1 MIAADLAITTASVG
15 LIITLTQIGYAVGLI
30 FIVPLGDILDRRK
43 LILCQTLLSS
53 AALAGV
59 AVARTEEWL
68 LIAMVLVGV
77 LAVVVQVLVV
87 FSASLAA
94 PAARGKAVGT
104 VTSGIV
110 VGILLARFV
119 AGVLADFGGWRAIYA
134 ASAAVTL
141 AMAGL
146 LYRSLPQD
154 DGARTSI
161 RYVALLRSV
170 AFLYAEMPLL
180 RWRGALGFLVFATLG
195 TFWTSLVLPLSA
207 APYLYSHIEIG
218 LMGLAGAGG
227 ALAASGAGRDRGFA
241 QSTTGVALVLLVAS
255 WGFIAL
261 LHSSLAAL
269 VVGVVLLDLAIQAV
283 HVTNQNMIFAA
294 RPDARGRLVGAY
306 MLFYSTGSAAGAAGS
321 TAIYAQAGWSGVC
334 VLGAAFSSTARV
346 VWAAAQLRQRKGM

>member
-1 MIAADLAITTASVG
+1 MPAIKSSGEPKGTTGAGAGESPGLSARMSLLFAVAGGLSVANVYYAQALLDLIAADLAITTASVG

-43 LILCQTLLSS
+43 LILCQALLSS

-154 DGARTSI
+154 DGARTPI

-195 TFWTSLVLPLSA
+195 TLWTSLVLPLSA
-207 APYLYSHIEIG
+207 API
-218 LMGLAGAGG
+218 
-227 ALAASGAGRDRGFA
+227 
-241 QSTTGVALVLLVAS
+241 
-255 WGFIAL
+255 
-261 LHSSLAAL
+261 
-269 VVGVVLLDLAIQAV
+269 
-283 HVTNQNMIFAA
+283 
-294 RPDARGRLVGAY
+294 
-306 MLFYSTGSAAGAAGS
+306 S
-321 TAIYAQAGWSGVC
+321 TAIPRSAS
-334 VLGAAFSSTARV
+334 
-346 VWAAAQLRQRKGM
+346 WAWPAPGER